1 MTLPT
6 HEPPSGAHHG
16 HRAILLMFAVLALVA
31 IGLGFYALHLKRKV
45 AGDEQAASEQQIP
58 AATPQG
64 NGPPEPVTLYVAND
78 SDGTLGKTQVSVPM
92 PSERSERARA
102 VLRTLLAQYLKAN
115 STHPIGKD
123 SDVRQVFLMDD
134 GTAIVD
140 TNSAF
145 ADSHPSGVLAEE
157 LTVASIVVT
166 LNANDPKITRVK
178 ILVNGQERETL
189 AGHADLKR
197 FYEAA
202 NMGQVVKD
210 MQ

>member
-1 MTLPT
+1 
-6 HEPPSGAHHG
+6 
-16 HRAILLMFAVLALVA
+16 MFAVLAVVA
-31 IGLGFYALHLKRKV
+31 VGLGFYALHLKRKV
-45 AGDEQAASEQQIP
+45 ARDEQAASDQQ
-58 AATPQG
+58 AVATPQG
-64 NGPPEPVTLYVAND
+64 NGPPESITLYVAND
-78 SDGTLGKTQVSVPM
+78 SDGTLGKTQISVPM
-92 PSERSERARA
+92 PVERSERARA

-134 GTAIVD
+134 GTAVVD
-140 TNSAF
+140 TSSAF

-166 LNANDPKITRVK
+166 LNANDSKITRVK

-202 NMGQVVKD
+202 NMGQVVRD
-210 MQ
+210 LQ

>member
-1 MTLPT
+1 MTLPNT
-6 HEPPSGAHHG
+6 EPPNSRVDHG
-16 HRAILLMFAVLALVA
+16 HRAILVMFAVLAVVA
-31 IGLGFYALHLKRKV
+31 VGLGFYALHLKRKV
-45 AGDEQAASEQQIP
+45 ARDEQAAAELQMP
-58 AATPQG
+58 ATPQG
-64 NGPPEPVTLYVAND
+64 NGPPEAVTLYVAND
-78 SDGTLGKTQVSVPM
+78 SDGTLGKTQVSLPM
-92 PSERSERARA
+92 PAEQSERARA
-102 VLRTLLAQYLKAN
+102 VLRALLAQYLKPESSHA
-115 STHPIGKD
+115 IGKD

-140 TNSAF
+140 TNAAF
-145 ADSHPSGVLAEE
+145 ADSHPSGVLSEE
-157 LTVASIVVT
+157 LTVASIVMT
-166 LNANDPKITRVK
+166 LNANDSKITRVK

>member
-1 MTLPT
+1 MNLLQPA
-6 HEPPSGAHHG
+6 PPNHPVGRG
-16 HRAILLMFAVLALVA
+16 HRPILIMFAILAVVA
-31 IGLGFYALHLKRKV
+31 VGLGVYALHMKRKV
-45 AGDEQAASEQQIP
+45 ARDEQAVNDQQASL
-58 AATPQG
+58 APQG
-64 NGPPEPVTLYVAND
+64 NGPPENIILYVAND
-78 SDGTLGKTQVSVPM
+78 NDGTLGKTQVTAPM
-92 PSERSERARA
+92 PIERSERARA
-102 VLRTLLAQYLKAN
+102 VLRTLVAQYLKPG
-115 STHPIGKD
+115 STHPLGKD

-157 LTVASIVVT
+157 LTVASVVMT
-166 LNANDPKITRVK
+166 LNANDPKIMRVK
-178 ILVNGQERETL
+178 ILVNGQQRETL

-197 FYEAA
+197 FYEAG

>member
-1 MTLPT
+1 MTLPNT
-6 HEPPSGAHHG
+6 EPRNGGGNRG
-16 HRAILLMFAVLALVA
+16 HRPIVIMFAILAAVAV
-31 IGLGFYALHLKRKV
+31 GLGFYALHLKRKV
-45 AGDEQAASEQQIP
+45 AREEQAASDQV
-58 AATPQG
+58 ATTPQG
-64 NGPPEPVTLYVAND
+64 NGPPETITLYVAND

-92 PSERSERARA
+92 PVERSERARA
-102 VLRTLLAQYLKAN
+102 VLRALLAQYLKTGA
-115 STHPIGKD
+115 THPIGKE

-157 LTVASIVVT
+157 LTVASIVTT
-166 LNANDPKITRVK
+166 LNANDNKITRVK

-210 MQ
+210 LQ

>member
-1 MTLPT
+1 MTLPNP
-6 HEPPSGAHHG
+6 EPRNDGGKRG
-16 HRAILLMFAVLALVA
+16 HRAIVIIVA
-31 IGLGFYALHLKRKV
+31 ILAAVAVGLGFYALHLKRKV
-45 AGDEQAASEQQIP
+45 AHDEQAANEQQGP
-58 AATPQG
+58 ATPQG
-64 NGPPEPVTLYVAND
+64 NGPPENITLYIASD
-78 SDGTLGKTQVSVPM
+78 SDGTLGKTHVSVPM
-92 PSERSERARA
+92 PVERSERGRA
-102 VLRTLLAQYLKAN
+102 VLRTLLAQYLKTD

-123 SDVRQVFLMDD
+123 SDVRQVFLMED

-210 MQ
+210 LQ

>member
-1 MTLPT
+1 VTLPNT
-6 HEPPSGAHHG
+6 EPRNDGGNRNRCPIVIMF
-16 HRAILLMFAVLALVA
+16 AILAAVAV
-31 IGLGFYALHLKRKV
+31 GLGFYALHLKRKV
-45 AGDEQAASEQQIP
+45 ARDEQAAIDQQV
-58 AATPQG
+58 AVTPQG
-64 NGPPEPVTLYVAND
+64 NGPPETITLYVAND

-92 PSERSERARA
+92 PVERSERARA
-102 VLRTLLAQYLKAN
+102 VLRSLLAQYLKAN
-115 STHPIGKD
+115 STHPVGKD

-140 TNSAF
+140 TSAAF

-166 LNANDPKITRVK
+166 LNANDPKITQVK

>member
-1 MTLPT
+1 VTLPNT
-6 HEPPSGAHHG
+6 GPGNGSRG
-16 HRAILLMFAVLALVA
+16 HRPVLIMFAVLAVVA
-31 IGLGFYALHLKRKV
+31 VGLGFYALHLKRKV
-45 AGDEQAASEQQIP
+45 ARDEQAASDQQ
-58 AATPQG
+58 AVVTPQG
-64 NGPPEPVTLYVAND
+64 NGPPEAITLYVAND
-78 SDGTLGKTQVSVPM
+78 SDGTLGKTQVNVPM
-92 PSERSERARA
+92 PVERSERARA
-102 VLRTLLAQYLKAN
+102 VLRTLLAQYLKTN

-134 GTAIVD
+134 GSAIVD
-140 TNSAF
+140 TTATF
-145 ADSHPSGVLAEE
+145 ANSHPSGVLAEE

-166 LNANDPKITRVK
+166 LYENDSKITRVK

>member
-1 MTLPT
+1 MLPNT
-6 HEPPSGAHHG
+6 EPRNGSRS
-16 HRAILLMFAVLALVA
+16 HRPVLIMFAVLAVVA
-31 IGLGFYALHLKRKV
+31 VGLGFYALHLKRKV
-45 AGDEQAASEQQIP
+45 ARDEQAASDQQGVV
-58 AATPQG
+58 TPQG
-64 NGPPEPVTLYVAND
+64 NGPPEAVTLYVAND
-78 SDGTLGKTQVSVPM
+78 SDGTLGKTQVNVPM
-92 PSERSERARA
+92 PVERSERARA
-102 VLRTLLAQYLKAN
+102 VLRTLLAQYLKTN

-134 GTAIVD
+134 GSAIVD
-140 TNSAF
+140 TSAAF

-166 LNANDPKITRVK
+166 LYENDSKITRVK

>member
-1 MTLPT
+1 M
-6 HEPPSGAHHG
+6 
-16 HRAILLMFAVLALVA
+16 VA

-45 AGDEQAASEQQIP
+45 ARDEQAASDQQVV
-58 AATPQG
+58 TPQG
-64 NGPPEPVTLYVAND
+64 NGPPEAITLYVAND

-92 PSERSERARA
+92 PVERSERARA
-102 VLRTLLAQYLKAN
+102 VLRTLLAQYLKAG

-134 GTAIVD
+134 GSAVVD
-140 TNSAF
+140 SNSAF

-166 LNANDPKITRVK
+166 LNANDSKIMRVK

>member
-1 MTLPT
+1 MTLPDS
-6 HEPPSGAHHG
+6 EPRKEGTSRG
-16 HRAILLMFAVLALVA
+16 HRAILVMFAILALVA
-31 IGLGFYALHLKRKV
+31 VGLGFYALHLKRKV
-45 AGDEQAASEQQIP
+45 ARDEQAASEQLG
-58 AATPQG
+58 AATPQT
-64 NGPPEPVTLYVAND
+64 NGPPETITLYVAND
-78 SDGTLGKTQVSVPM
+78 SDGTLGRTQVSVPM
-92 PSERSERARA
+92 PVERSERSRA
-102 VLRTLLAQYLKAN
+102 VLRTLLAQYLKADAR
-115 STHPIGKD
+115 HPIGKD

-134 GTAIVD
+134 GSAIVD
-140 TNSAF
+140 TTSAF

-157 LTVASIVVT
+157 LTVASVVLT
-166 LNANDPKITRVK
+166 LNANDNKIMRVK

>member
-1 MTLPT
+1 VTLPDT
-6 HEPPSGAHHG
+6 EPRNDRANRVRRPLVIMF
-16 HRAILLMFAVLALVA
+16 AILAAVAV
-31 IGLGFYALHLKRKV
+31 GLGFYALHLKRKV
-45 AGDEQAASEQQIP
+45 ARDEQAAIDQQTVV
-58 AATPQG
+58 TPQG
-64 NGPPEPVTLYVAND
+64 NGPPEAITLYVAND

-92 PSERSERARA
+92 PVERSERARA

-115 STHPIGKD
+115 STHPIGKG

-140 TNSAF
+140 TSAAF
-145 ADSHPSGVLAEE
+145 ADSHPSGILAEE
-157 LTVASIVVT
+157 LTVASIVMT

-189 AGHADLKR
+189 AGHADLRR

-210 MQ
+210 LQ

>member
-1 MTLPT
+1 MTLPNT
-6 HEPPSGAHHG
+6 EPRNDGVNRS
-16 HRAILLMFAVLALVA
+16 HRPIVIMFAILAAVAV
-31 IGLGFYALHLKRKV
+31 GLGFYALHLKRKV
-45 AGDEQAASEQQIP
+45 ARDEQAASDQ
-58 AATPQG
+58 AAVTPQG
-64 NGPPEPVTLYVAND
+64 NGPPETITLYVAND
-78 SDGTLGKTQVSVPM
+78 SDGTLGKTQVNVPM
-92 PSERSERARA
+92 PVERSERARA
-102 VLRTLLAQYLKAN
+102 VLRTLLAQYLKSN
-115 STHPIGKD
+115 SSHPVGKD

-134 GTAIVD
+134 GSAVVD
-140 TNSAF
+140 TTSAF

-166 LNANDPKITRVK
+166 LNANDSKITRVK